1 MSTWPKGTSKKL
13 QPEPALVG
21 ELSSYSQLRFVYRR
35 LGSSKTEIPI
45 RRDVVVSSH
54 IQVAALLALFQG
66 IVVASQAPAQDQQD
80 QDVVIRR
87 LPPPAQD
94 RDVVTRRA
102 SPQEPDVVIRR
113 ASPPTQEVVVR
124 PAQNVVSRVASREE
138 GTAIAQLT
146 LQHWP
151 QVRDKPDCSHLVH
164 DIYAEAGLD
173 YDYAASNEIFEGI
186 ESFQRVEKP
195 QPGDLVAWRGHVGI
209 VIDPDDHS
217 FYSSVIT
224 GFSVSQFDSSYWISR
239 GPRRFYRYK
248 INDLQSARLLER
260 AARGKPYLASAGPA
274 PYQANSVNNPVDHEN
289 NRLAVSVPNRGAVES
304 FADQTRAVDPVTQSP
319 AKPTMEQ
326 ILAAFTKWS
335 DSNAQALLQTGFLNG
350 RIEILDSFQ
359 LNKTETRNNSIWVE
373 FKVKKIALFV
383 DGKMRSSHGTEK
395 VRLSLLR
402 QSGRWTLLDP
412 ANRVFLLRRDAVTM
426 IAGRLA
432 RLSRASDTAELKP
445 LTKALETL
453 LGEEPSLEPRPRVD
467 LGFQESRAR

>member
-1 MSTWPKGTSKKL
+1 M
-13 QPEPALVG
+13 
-21 ELSSYSQLRFVYRR
+21 
-35 LGSSKTEIPI
+35 
-45 RRDVVVSSH
+45 VSSH

-102 SPQEPDVVIRR
+102 SP
-113 ASPPTQEVVVR
+113 PTQDVVVR
-124 PAQNVVSRVASREE
+124 PAQSVVSRAVSREE

-173 YDYAASNEIFEGI
+173 YDYAASNEIFEGVD
-186 ESFQRVEKP
+186 SFQRVESP

-209 VIDPDDHS
+209 VIDPEDHS

-224 GFSVSQFDSSYWISR
+224 GFSVSQFDSSYWIGR

-274 PYQANSVNNPVDHEN
+274 PYPAKSVNNPVDHEGTH
-289 NRLAVSVPNRGAVES
+289 LAVSAPAGGVGA
-304 FADQTRAVDPVTQSP
+304 AIAGRIRPADPVMQSP

-326 ILAAFTKWS
+326 ILAAFTKLS
-335 DSNAQALLQTGFLNG
+335 DSSAQTLLQTGFLNG
-350 RIEILDSFQ
+350 PIEILDSFQ
-359 LNKTETRNNSIWVE
+359 FGKTETRNSSIWVE
-373 FKVKKIALFV
+373 FKVKKIASFA

-402 QSGRWTLLDP
+402 QSGGWTLFDP
-412 ANRVFLLRRDAVTM
+412 ANRVFILRRDAVAM

-432 RLSRASDTAELKP
+432 RLSRVSDTAELKP
-445 LTKALETL
+445 LTKALQTL
-453 LGEEPSLEPRPRVD
+453 LAEEPPLDPRPRVE